1 MTVQS
6 PPPPPAPRKG
16 MGPLAWVGIGCG
28 ALLLIGV
35 VVMFAV
41 GYMAKRQLDK
51 FEDNPAMAAAT
62 LAVRLNPE
70 LELVDSDAE
79 KNTLTVK
86 NKKTGEVVTLSA
98 EDIKEGKFTVTT
110 DEGTTTFDADG
121 DGKDGGSMTVTNEKG
136 EVATFSGG
144 GGAPKNLP
152 AWVPIYPG
160 GTATGSYD
168 ATTNNER
175 SAAFGV
181 TTSASVDDVL
191 AFYEEKLEGEGFEVQ
206 KTTFESNGEKG
217 GSVTGTTS
225 DQKRTVSVLV
235 GSSSEGTQATVT
247 FTEKK

>member
-6 PPPPPAPRKG
+6 PPPAPKKG

-28 ALLLIGV
+28 ALVLIGV

-62 LAVRLNPE
+62 LAVRLNPD

-79 KNTLTVK
+79 KNTLTIK
-86 NKKTGEVVTLSA
+86 DKKTGKVVTLSA

-110 DEGTTTFDADG
+110 DEGTTTLDMDSN
-121 DGKDGGSMTVTNEKG
+121 GKDGGSMTVTDEKG
-136 EVATFSGG
+136 QTATLSGG
-144 GGAPKNLP
+144 GGAPTNLP
-152 AWVPIYPG
+152 AWVPTYPG
-160 GTATGSYD
+160 GTATGAYD
-168 ATTNNER
+168 ATSNNER

-181 TTSASVDDVL
+181 TTTDSVDDVL
-191 AFYEEKLEGEGFEVQ
+191 AFYEEKLEGEGLEVQ
-206 KTTFESNGEKG
+206 KTTFDANGQKG
-217 GSVTGTTS
+217 GSVTGTSS

-235 GSSSEGTQATVT
+235 GSSDQGTQATVT
-247 FTEKK
+247 FAEKK

>member
-6 PPPPPAPRKG
+6 PPPAPKKG
-16 MGPLAWVGIGCG
+16 MGPLAWIGIGCG
-28 ALLLIGV
+28 ALVLIGV
-35 VVMFAV
+35 VAMFAI

-62 LAVRLNPE
+62 LAIKLNPE
-70 LELVDSDAE
+70 LELVDSDPE

-86 NKKTGEVVTLSA
+86 NKKTGEVVTLNA
-98 EDIKEGKFTVTT
+98 EDIKDGKLTVTT
-110 DEGTTTFDADG
+110 DEGTTTLDMDAQG
-121 DGKDGGSMTVTNEKG
+121 EDGGSMTVTNEKG

-152 AWVPIYPG
+152 SWVPIYPG

-181 TTSASVDDVL
+181 TTSASVDEVL
-191 AFYEEKLEGEGFEVQ
+191 AFYEEKLKGQGLEVQ

-217 GSVTGTTS
+217 GSVTGSSS
-225 DQKRTVSVLV
+225 DQNRTVSVLV
-235 GSSSEGTQATVT
+235 GSSEQGTQATVT
-247 FTEKK
+247 FSEKK

>member
-6 PPPPPAPRKG
+6 PPPAPKKG

-28 ALLLIGV
+28 ALVLIGV
-35 VVMFAV
+35 VVMFAI

-62 LAVRLNPE
+62 LAVKLNPD

-86 NKKTGEVVTLSA
+86 DKKTGKVVTLSA

-110 DEGTTTFDADG
+110 DEGTTTLDMDAKG
-121 DGKDGGSMTVTNEKG
+121 EDGGAMTVTNEKG
-136 EVATFSGG
+136 EVATFSSGG
-144 GGAPKNLP
+144 DAPKNLP
-152 AWVPIYPG
+152 AWVPTYPG

-168 ATTNNER
+168 ATANNER

-181 TTSASVDDVL
+181 TTTDSVDDVL
-191 AFYEEKLEGEGFEVQ
+191 AFYEEKLKGQGLEVQ
-206 KTTFESNGEKG
+206 KTTFDSNGQKG

-225 DQKRTVSVLV
+225 DQKRTVSILV
-235 GSSSEGTQATVT
+235 GSSDEGTQATVT